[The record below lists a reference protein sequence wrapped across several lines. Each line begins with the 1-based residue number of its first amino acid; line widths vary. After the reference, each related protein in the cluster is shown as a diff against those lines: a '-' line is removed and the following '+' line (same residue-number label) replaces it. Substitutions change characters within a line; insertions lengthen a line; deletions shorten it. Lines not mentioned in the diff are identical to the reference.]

1 MELEKTESIM
11 ERLIG
16 RHDGKKG
23 GPLLICFGAMH
34 GNEPAGVKAIELVI
48 KMLDVEHVRNP
59 GFTYNGNFAGIVG
72 NLEAY
77 KRQKRYI
84 NKDINRNFH
93 ADLFSKDADAL
104 DVEDRQIIEIINYVR
119 ELIEEIKPSQ
129 LIILDLHTTSSHGG
143 IFTICRDI
151 NRDKEI
157 ATALHAPVVL
167 GMLEG
172 LSGTTLHYFT
182 TENMGVDTVP
192 ITFESG
198 QHEERLSTV
207 RAVAGIISCM
217 KAIGSVDPEDVEN
230 HHEGLLAMYS
240 EELPD
245 ITRLIKRQGITSDEK
260 FKMKP
265 GYENFQE
272 VKKGEVVAENING
285 PIINEQDGLMLMP
298 LYQEQGEDGFF
309 IVKEEK

>member
-1 MELEKTESIM
+1 M

-16 RHDGKKG
+16 RHNGKKG

-48 KMLDVEHVRNP
+48 KMLEVEPVRNP
-59 GFTYNGNFAGIVG
+59 GFIYNGHFAGLIG
-72 NLEAY
+72 NLEAFNNN
-77 KRQKRYI
+77 KRFI
-84 NKDINRNFH
+84 DKDINRNFRQ
-93 ADLFSKDADAL
+93 DVLVKDKTTL
-104 DVEDRQIIEIINYVR
+104 DVEDKEIIEIISYVKG
-119 ELIEEIKPSQ
+119 LVEEIEPTQ

-143 IFTICRDI
+143 IFTICRDLD
-151 NRDKEI
+151 RDKAI
-157 ATALHAPVVL
+157 ATSLHAPVVL
-167 GMLEG
+167 GILEG

-182 TENMGVDTVP
+182 AENMGVDTIP

-198 QHEERLSTV
+198 QHEERLSIL

-217 KAIGSVDPEDVEN
+217 KAIGSVEAEDVEN
-230 HHEGLLAMYS
+230 HHESLLVMYS

-245 ITRLIKRQGITSDEK
+245 ITRLIARRGITPEEG
-260 FKMKP
+260 FKMRP
-265 GYENFQE
+265 GYENFQ
-272 VKKGEVVAENING
+272 KISKGEVVAENKNG
-285 PIINEQDGLMLMP
+285 PIITERDGLILMP